1 MAMEMNEQM
10 VAELVRQ
17 VIQGMGTAT
26 APSPS
31 SRGQGPRQGGLT
43 VKDYPLASQR
53 PDLLVGPRGKKFE
66 ELTLENIEKGN
77 VAFEDFRITPQ
88 ALEYQA
94 QVAEAAKRPQ
104 VAANLRR
111 AAELTKVPD
120 ERVLEIYNA
129 LRPHRSTKEEL
140 LAIAAEL
147 ENQFGAKVCGEF
159 VREAA
164 EVYEKRRLLA
174 GDIPTA

>member
-1 MAMEMNEQM
+1 MAMEMNEKM

-17 VIQGMGTAT
+17 VIQGMGN
-26 APSPS
+26 APAASAPAAKS
-31 SRGQGPRQGGLT
+31 GGLG
-43 VKDYPLASQR
+43 VEDYPLASQR

-66 ELTLENIEKGN
+66 ELTLENVEKGN
-77 VAFEDFRITPQ
+77 VTFEDFRITPQ

-94 QVAEAAKRPQ
+94 QVAEASKRPQ

-120 ERVLEIYNA
+120 ARVLEIYNA

-140 LAIAAEL
+140 LTIAAEL
-147 ENQFGAKVCGEF
+147 ENQYGAKVCGEF

-164 EVYEKRRLLA
+164 QVYEKRRLLA
-174 GDIPTA
+174 GDLPTA

>member
-1 MAMEMNEQM
+1 MAMEMNEKM

-17 VIQGMGTAT
+17 VIQGMGSAS
-26 APSPS
+26 APVSAAKS
-31 SRGQGPRQGGLT
+31 GQLG
-43 VKDYPLASQR
+43 VNDYPLAAKR

-66 ELTLENIEKGN
+66 ELTLENVEKGN
-77 VAFEDFRITPQ
+77 VTFDDFRITPQ

-94 QVAEAAKRPQ
+94 QVAEAGKRPQ

-120 ERVLEIYNA
+120 ARVLEIYNA

-147 ENQFGAKVCGEF
+147 ENQYGAKVCGEF

-164 EVYEKRRLLA
+164 QVYEKRRLLA
-174 GDIPTA
+174 GDLPTA

>member
-1 MAMEMNEQM
+1 MAMEMNEKM

-17 VIQGMGTAT
+17 VIQGMGSAPAT
-26 APSPS
+26 SAPAAKAG
-31 SRGQGPRQGGLT
+31 RLR
-43 VKDYPLASQR
+43 VEDYPLASQR

-66 ELTLENIEKGN
+66 ELTLENVEKGN
-77 VAFEDFRITPQ
+77 VTFEDFRITPQ

-104 VAANLRR
+104 VAGNLRR

-120 ERVLEIYNA
+120 ARVLEIYNA

-140 LAIAAEL
+140 LAIATEL
-147 ENQFGAKVCGEF
+147 ENHYGAKVCGEF

-174 GDIPTA
+174 GDLPTA

>member
-1 MAMEMNEQM
+1 MAMEMNEKM

-17 VIQGMGTAT
+17 VIQGIGN
-26 APSPS
+26 APAPAAA
-31 SRGQGPRQGGLT
+31 PKAGGLT
-43 VKDYPLASQR
+43 VDDYPLASKR
-53 PDLLVGPRGKKFE
+53 PDLLVGPRGKKFD
-66 ELTLENIEKGN
+66 ELTLEAVEKGD
-77 VAFEDFRITPQ
+77 VVFDDFRITPQ

-120 ERVLEIYNA
+120 ARVLEIYNA
-129 LRPHRSTKEEL
+129 LRPHRSSKDEL

-147 ENQFGAKVCGEF
+147 ENQYGAKVCGEF

-164 EVYEKRRLLA
+164 LVYEKRRLLA
-174 GDIPTA
+174 GDLPTA

>member
-1 MAMEMNEQM
+1 MAMEMNEKL

-17 VIQGMGTAT
+17 VIQGMGNGTTPAAT
-26 APSPS
+26 SNNG
-31 SRGQGPRQGGLT
+31 RLGVG
-43 VKDYPLASQR
+43 DYPLAAKR

-66 ELTLENIEKGN
+66 ELTLENVEKGT
-77 VAFEDFRITPQ
+77 VTFDDFRITPQ

-94 QVAEAAKRPQ
+94 QVAEAARKPQ

-111 AAELTKVPD
+111 AAELTQVPD
-120 ERVLEIYNA
+120 ARVLEIYNA

-140 LAIAAEL
+140 LAIAGEL
-147 ENQFGAKVCGEF
+147 ETQYGAKICGEF
-159 VREAA
+159 IREAA

-174 GDIPTA
+174 GDLPTA